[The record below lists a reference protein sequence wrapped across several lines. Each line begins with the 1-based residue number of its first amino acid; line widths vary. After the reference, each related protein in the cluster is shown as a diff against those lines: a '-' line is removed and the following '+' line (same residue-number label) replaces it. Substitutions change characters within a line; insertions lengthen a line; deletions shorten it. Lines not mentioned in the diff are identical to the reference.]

1 MIHST
6 GRLLSPPPGSILDR
20 YLLALFS
27 RIFIATLAVVILLHL
42 VGDVFNRV
50 DNLMGSNAT
59 LSTSFQYFIHRLPLL
74 ISRGIGFAAL
84 FAAFLTLGSLS
95 RRHELVAIRACG
107 LSLHRVTAPLLL
119 AALGISVATFLWN
132 ETAVPFATR
141 TAKQIYDVKVR
152 GKQLQS
158 VFGNREIWMRSNGDF
173 IRADDFDTDR
183 GRLHGLMIY
192 RITPEF
198 RLDGVIEVP
207 AASWDGTHWVP
218 EGGTEWRL
226 PEDGAVSRVPVGATL
241 PLKERPDDFLIFAR
255 SPDEFSYFELQAR
268 IGDLGNKGVDTVRDT
283 VNLHAKVA
291 IPLVIPLTILLAAG
305 LATKPGRKDNL
316 VVNLGLAVAFGFA
329 YWVLLGF
336 CLSLGK
342 AGAMQPWLAAW
353 SPNLLVGLLSL
364 YLYTGSE

>member
-1 MIHST
+1 MIPSDGHLS
-6 GRLLSPPPGSILDR
+6 SPPLGSILDR
-20 YLLALFS
+20 YLIALFS
-27 RIFIATLAVVILLHL
+27 RVFFATLAAVILLHL

-50 DNLMGSNAT
+50 DNLMGSKVT
-59 LSTSFQYFIHRLPLL
+59 LSTSIQYFIHRLPLVV
-74 ISRGIGFAAL
+74 SRSIGFAAL

-107 LSLHRVTAPLLL
+107 VSLHRVTVPLLL
-119 AALGISVATFLWN
+119 AALGISVVTFLWN

-152 GKQLQS
+152 GEQLQS
-158 VFGNREIWMRSNGDF
+158 VFGNQEIWMRSNGDF

-183 GRLHGLMIY
+183 RRLHGLVIY

-198 RLDGVIEVP
+198 KLEGLIEAA
-207 AASWDGTHWVP
+207 AASWDGSGWVP
-218 EGGTEWRL
+218 EGGTEWRFL
-226 PEDGAVSRVPVGATL
+226 EDGGVSRRPVRAAL
-241 PLKERPDDFLIFAR
+241 PLKEGPDDFLIFAR
-255 SPDEFSYFELQAR
+255 SPDEFSYFELRAR
-268 IGDLGNKGVDTVRDT
+268 IDDLRNKGVDTVRDT

-291 IPLVIPLTILLAAG
+291 IPLVIPLTILLAVA
-305 LATKPGRKDNL
+305 LATKPAKKDNL
-316 VVNLGLAVAFGFA
+316 VVNFGLAVAFGFA

-336 CLSLGK
+336 CVSLGK

-364 YLYTGSE
+364 FLYTGSE

>member
-1 MIHST
+1 MIHSK
-6 GRLLSPPPGSILDR
+6 GRFPSPPLGSILDR

-27 RIFIATLAVVILLHL
+27 RVFVATLAVVVLLHL

-59 LSTSFQYFIHRLPLL
+59 LSTSFQYFIHRMPLL

-107 LSLHRVTAPLLL
+107 LSLHRVTVPLLL
-119 AALGISVATFLWN
+119 AALGISVGTFFWN

-173 IRADDFDTDR
+173 IRADDFDADR
-183 GRLHGLMIY
+183 GRLHGLVIY

-198 RLDGVIEVP
+198 KLGGVIEVP

-218 EGGTEWRL
+218 EGGTQWRL
-226 PEDGAVSRVPVGATL
+226 PEDGAVSRLPVGATL
-241 PLKERPDDFLIFAR
+241 PLKEGPDDFRIFAR
-255 SPDEFSYFELQAR
+255 SPDEFSYFELKAR
-268 IGDLGNKGVDTVRDT
+268 IGDLRNKGVDTVRDT
-283 VNLHAKVA
+283 VNLHTKVA
-291 IPLVIPLTILLAAG
+291 IPLVIPLTILLAVG

-316 VVNLGLAVAFGFA
+316 VVNFGLAVAFGFA

-336 CLSLGK
+336 CVSLGK